1 MGFGVW
7 GVGGAFVTDYHVAV
21 DPDVRPEV
29 SGNWYLSLNIATQ
42 RATKGFL
49 APERPKVR
57 YLIRSN
63 PPYVPTVLPTSGP
76 WDYSLG
82 LFKNNIK
89 VRSVACP

>member
-7 GVGGAFVTDYHVAV
+7 GLGGAFVTDYHVAV

-29 SGNWYLSLNIATQ
+29 SGNWYLSLDIATQ
-42 RATKGFL
+42 RATKRFL
-49 APERPKVR
+49 APERPKVG

-63 PPYVPTVLPTSGP
+63 PLYVPIVLPL
-76 WDYSLG
+76 DYSLG
-82 LFKNNIK
+82 LLKNNIK